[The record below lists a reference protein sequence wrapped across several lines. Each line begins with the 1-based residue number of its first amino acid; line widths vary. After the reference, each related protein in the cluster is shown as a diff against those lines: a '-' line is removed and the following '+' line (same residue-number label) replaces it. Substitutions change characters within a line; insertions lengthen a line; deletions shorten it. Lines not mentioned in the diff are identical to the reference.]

1 METTKAGRGGG
12 GDVVSTTGSPGIPP
26 SEPGY
31 PPVNQECPYKILPG
45 TAYLGGIFTKFSNG
59 S

>member
-12 GDVVSTTGSPGIPP
+12 VMSCQPQ
-26 SEPGY
+26 EAQGY
-31 PPVNQECPYKILPG
+31 PPVNQEPAECPYKILPG
-45 TAYLGGIFTKFSNG
+45 AAYLGGIFTKFSNG